1 MKKRTVILISI
12 CAGFLTVGIL
22 AAVLLRYYRVT
33 TVYVEGNIH
42 YDNEEIMEMVMTG
55 RLGNNSLYLAMK

>member
-42 YDNEEIMEMVMTG
+42 YDNEEIM
-55 RLGNNSLYLAMK
+55 